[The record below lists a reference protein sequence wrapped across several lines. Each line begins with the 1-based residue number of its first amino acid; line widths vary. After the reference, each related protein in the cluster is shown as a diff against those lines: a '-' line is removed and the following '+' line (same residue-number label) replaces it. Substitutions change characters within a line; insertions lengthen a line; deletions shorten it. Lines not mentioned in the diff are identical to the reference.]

1 MLRTAGLKLSF
12 KKQKTSPKKQDD
24 IHLDYKYWEG
34 EELMNNKGTKSVGRI
49 IIAILM
55 AVSLLSIIILTAG
68 TYKST
73 KDLLIQRNQ
82 LSEESA
88 VRVVNN
94 EATNLRLSAFKKAKD
109 IQKNALFNG
118 DSYDLDQIQKFMDSN
133 QTGNDR
139 ILGVYFSNDQGRV
152 IAGLRKLPKNLD
164 ARTRPWYK
172 GAVAQEG
179 TVYWSKPYR
188 DISGQ
193 YVATASL
200 AFRNKANQLGVIG
213 VDISFS
219 AINNTI
225 KHLSIGRT
233 GSVTMMTREG
243 DVMSSEGK
251 GKKYKDGTNI
261 AGSEVYQAIKN
272 SPKLAGFV
280 RLKSGNKVSEVYFN
294 KIRTNSTLWTF
305 ATVSKNDL
313 AVETRALIR
322 NSAILIVVMLIV
334 IFAISFFLTK
344 QIEGMLDKF
353 GSFFDKASKGQL
365 AKIPSIKAGHK
376 ASLVDKFTNP
386 DANGYEFNRLAVSY
400 NQVVD
405 GISAMIH
412 SLQSE
417 SQRVDE
423 MAASLLEL
431 SQQTSKATEEVS
443 QTITGIAEVT
453 STQAAETAH
462 GVDQLHKLAETIS
475 DMRQSIVQLHDQTND
490 SSALNQENMDTM
502 DKVHANWNNELAEMK
517 QLMESV
523 NDMSANV
530 QNINQIINVIND
542 ISRQTNLLALNA
554 SIEAASAGEAGKG
567 FAVVAAEIRKLAEQS
582 KESTAEIEKI
592 IETIRQK
599 SDEMVAQ
606 TNNSIEGGQKQTD
619 LILSAIKSTT
629 AVYQGNNQM
638 TAEVNTLD
646 TASASIEKA
655 QEQVLSN
662 LENISASTQ
671 ENAAGTEEV
680 SANSEEVLATIE
692 EFTGHVADLAN
703 IAKELRKETNKFKIL
718 D

>member
-1 MLRTAGLKLSF
+1 
-12 KKQKTSPKKQDD
+12 
-24 IHLDYKYWEG
+24 
-34 EELMNNKGTKSVGRI
+34 MNTKGTKSVGRI

-68 TYKST
+68 AYKST

-82 LSEESA
+82 LSEQSA
-88 VRVVNN
+88 VTVVND
-94 EATNLRLSAFKKAKD
+94 EATSLRLSAFKKVKA
-109 IQKNALFNG
+109 IRKNTLFNG
-118 DSYDLDQIQKFMDSN
+118 SSYDLDQIQKFMDIN

-152 IAGLRKLPKNLD
+152 VAGLRKLPKNLD

-200 AFRNKANQLGVIG
+200 AFRNKANQLGVVG
-213 VDISFS
+213 VDVSFS
-219 AINNTI
+219 SINDTI
-225 KHLSIGRT
+225 EHLNIGRT
-233 GSVTMMTREG
+233 GSVTMISRQGE
-243 DVMSSEGK
+243 VMASEGK
-251 GKKYKDGTNI
+251 SNVYKDGTSLSN
-261 AGSEVYQAIKN
+261 SEIYQAIKK
-272 SPKLAGFV
+272 SPKLSGFV
-280 RLKSGNKVSEVYFN
+280 RLKKGNKVSEVYFN
-294 KIRTNSTLWTF
+294 KIRNDSTLWTF
-305 ATVSKNDL
+305 ASVAKNDL
-313 AVETRALIR
+313 ATETRALIR
-322 NSAILIVVMLIV
+322 NSAILVVIMLII

-344 QIEGMLDKF
+344 QIEGILDKF

-405 GISAMIH
+405 GISAMVH

-462 GVDQLHKLAETIS
+462 GVDQLHKLAETIN

-655 QEQVLSN
+655 QAQVLSN

>member
-1 MLRTAGLKLSF
+1 
-12 KKQKTSPKKQDD
+12 
-24 IHLDYKYWEG
+24 
-34 EELMNNKGTKSVGRI
+34 MNNKGTKSVGRI

-88 VRVVNN
+88 VRVVND

-139 ILGVYFSNDQGRV
+139 IVEVYFSNDQGRV

-193 YVATASL
+193 YVATAAL

-233 GSVTMMTREG
+233 GSVTMMTNQG

-261 AGSEVYQAIKN
+261 ANSEVYQAIKN

-405 GISAMIH
+405 GISAMVH
-412 SLQSE
+412 GLQSE

-490 SSALNQENMDTM
+490 SSSLNQENMDTM

-655 QEQVLSN
+655 QEKVLSN

>member
-1 MLRTAGLKLSF
+1 
-12 KKQKTSPKKQDD
+12 
-24 IHLDYKYWEG
+24 
-34 EELMNNKGTKSVGRI
+34 MNNKGTKSVGRI

-55 AVSLLSIIILTAG
+55 AVSLLSIVILTAG
-68 TYKST
+68 AYKST
-73 KDLLIQRNQ
+73 KDILIQRNQ

-88 VRVVNN
+88 VGVVND
-94 EATNLRLSAFKKAKD
+94 EATNLRLSAFKKVKA
-109 IQKNALFNG
+109 IRKNTLFNG

-219 AINNTI
+219 AINDTI
-225 KHLSIGRT
+225 KHLSIGQT
-233 GSVTMMTREG
+233 GSVTMISRQGE
-243 DVMSSEGK
+243 VMASEGK
-251 GKKYKDGTNI
+251 SNVYKDGTSLSN
-261 AGSEVYQAIKN
+261 SEIYQAIKK
-272 SPKLAGFV
+272 SPKLSGFV
-280 RLKSGNKVSEVYFN
+280 RLKKGNKVSEVYFN
-294 KIRTNSTLWTF
+294 KIRNDSTLWTF
-305 ATVSKNDL
+305 ASVAKNDL

-322 NSAILIVVMLIV
+322 DSAILVVVMLIV
-334 IFAISFFLTK
+334 VFAISFFLTK
-344 QIEGMLDKF
+344 QIKEMLDKF

-405 GISAMIH
+405 GISAMVH

-638 TAEVNTLD
+638 TTEVNALD

>member
-1 MLRTAGLKLSF
+1 
-12 KKQKTSPKKQDD
+12 
-24 IHLDYKYWEG
+24 
-34 EELMNNKGTKSVGRI
+34 MNTKGTKSVGRI

-55 AVSLLSIIILTAG
+55 AVSLLSIVTLTVGA
-68 TYKST
+68 YKST

-82 LSEESA
+82 LSEKSA
-88 VRVVNN
+88 VTVVND

-139 ILGVYFSNDQGRV
+139 IVGVYFSNDQGRAV
-152 IAGLRKLPKNLD
+152 AGLRKLPKNMD

-213 VDISFS
+213 VDVSFS
-219 AINNTI
+219 AINDTI

-233 GSVTMMTREG
+233 GSVTMMTNQG

-261 AGSEVYQAIKN
+261 ASSEVYQAIKN
-272 SPKLAGFV
+272 SPKLSGFV
-280 RLKSGNKVSEVYFN
+280 QLKDGNKVSAVYFN
-294 KIRTNSTLWTF
+294 KIRANSTLWTF
-305 ATVSKNDL
+305 AFVDKDDL

-322 NSAILIVVMLIV
+322 NSAILVVVMLIV
-334 IFAISFFLTK
+334 VFAISFFLTK
-344 QIEGMLDKF
+344 QIKGILDKF

-405 GISAMIH
+405 GISAMVH

-554 SIEAASAGEAGKG
+554 SIEAASAGKAGKG

-638 TAEVNTLD
+638 TTEVNALD

>member
-1 MLRTAGLKLSF
+1 
-12 KKQKTSPKKQDD
+12 
-24 IHLDYKYWEG
+24 
-34 EELMNNKGTKSVGRI
+34 MNTKGTKSVGRI

-88 VRVVNN
+88 VTVVND

-109 IQKNALFNG
+109 IRKNALFNG
-118 DSYDLDQIQKFMDSN
+118 DSYDLDQIQKFMDIN

-139 ILGVYFSNDQGRV
+139 IVGVYFSNDQGKAV
-152 IAGLRKLPKNLD
+152 MGLRKLPKNMD
-164 ARTRPWYK
+164 TRTRPWYK

-188 DISGQ
+188 DINGQ
-193 YVATASL
+193 YVATAAL

-213 VDISFS
+213 VDVSFS
-219 AINNTI
+219 AINDTI

-233 GSVTMMTREG
+233 GSVTMMTNQG

-272 SPKLAGFV
+272 SPKLSGFV

-305 ATVSKNDL
+305 AFVDKDDL

-322 NSAILIVVMLIV
+322 NSAILVVFMLIV
-334 IFAISFFLTK
+334 VFVISFFLTK
-344 QIEGMLDKF
+344 QIKGMLDKF

-386 DANGYEFNRLAVSY
+386 DENGYEFNRLAVSY

-405 GISAMIH
+405 GISAMVH
-412 SLQSE
+412 GLQSE

-638 TAEVNTLD
+638 TTEVNTLD

>member
-1 MLRTAGLKLSF
+1 
-12 KKQKTSPKKQDD
+12 
-24 IHLDYKYWEG
+24 
-34 EELMNNKGTKSVGRI
+34 MNTKGTKSVGRI

-88 VRVVNN
+88 VTVVND

-109 IQKNALFNG
+109 IRKNALFNG
-118 DSYDLDQIQKFMDSN
+118 DSYDLDQIQKFMDIN

-139 ILGVYFSNDQGRV
+139 IVGVYFSNDQGKAV
-152 IAGLRKLPKNLD
+152 MGLRKLPKNMD
-164 ARTRPWYK
+164 TRTRPWYK

-188 DISGQ
+188 DINGQ
-193 YVATASL
+193 YVATAAL

-213 VDISFS
+213 VDVSFS
-219 AINNTI
+219 AINDTI

-233 GSVTMMTREG
+233 GSVTMMTNQG

-261 AGSEVYQAIKN
+261 ASSEVYQAIKN
-272 SPKLAGFV
+272 SPKLSGFV
-280 RLKSGNKVSEVYFN
+280 QLKDGNKVSEVYFN

-305 ATVSKNDL
+305 AFVDKDDL

-322 NSAILIVVMLIV
+322 NSAILVVFMLIV
-334 IFAISFFLTK
+334 VFVISFFLTK
-344 QIEGMLDKF
+344 QIKGMLDKF

-376 ASLVDKFTNP
+376 ASLVDKFTTP

-405 GISAMIH
+405 GISAMVH
-412 SLQSE
+412 GLQSE

-462 GVDQLHKLAETIS
+462 GVDQLHKLAETIN

-638 TAEVNTLD
+638 TTEVNSLD

>member
-1 MLRTAGLKLSF
+1 
-12 KKQKTSPKKQDD
+12 
-24 IHLDYKYWEG
+24 
-34 EELMNNKGTKSVGRI
+34 MNNKGTKSVGRI

-219 AINNTI
+219 AINDTI

-233 GSVTMMTREG
+233 GSVTMMTNQG

-261 AGSEVYQAIKN
+261 ANSEVYQAIKN

>member
-1 MLRTAGLKLSF
+1 
-12 KKQKTSPKKQDD
+12 
-24 IHLDYKYWEG
+24 
-34 EELMNNKGTKSVGRI
+34 MNNKGTKSVGRI

-462 GVDQLHKLAETIS
+462 GVDQLHKLAETIN

>member
-1 MLRTAGLKLSF
+1 
-12 KKQKTSPKKQDD
+12 
-24 IHLDYKYWEG
+24 
-34 EELMNNKGTKSVGRI
+34 MNTKGTKSVGRI

-55 AVSLLSIIILTAG
+55 AVSLLSIVTLTVGA
-68 TYKST
+68 YKST

-82 LSEESA
+82 LSEKSA
-88 VRVVNN
+88 VTVVND
-94 EATNLRLSAFKKAKD
+94 EATNLRLSAFKRVKD
-109 IQKNALFNG
+109 IRKNALFNG
-118 DSYDLDQIQKFMDSN
+118 DSYDLGQIQKFMDSN

-139 ILGVYFSNDQGRV
+139 IVGVYFSNDQGKAV
-152 IAGLRKLPKNLD
+152 MGLRKLPKNMD
-164 ARTRPWYK
+164 TRTRPWYK

-188 DISGQ
+188 DINGQ
-193 YVATASL
+193 YVATAAL

-219 AINNTI
+219 AINDTI
-225 KHLSIGRT
+225 EHLSIGRT
-233 GSVTMMTREG
+233 GSVTMITTQG

-261 AGSEVYQAIKN
+261 AGSEIYQAIKN
-272 SPKLAGFV
+272 SPKLSGFV
-280 RLKSGNKVSEVYFN
+280 QLKDGNKVSAVYFN

-305 ATVSKNDL
+305 AFVDKDDL
-313 AVETRALIR
+313 AIETWALIR
-322 NSAILIVVMLIV
+322 NSGILVVVMLIIV
-334 IFAISFFLTK
+334 FAISFFLTK
-344 QIEGMLDKF
+344 QIEGMLAKF

-365 AKIPSIKAGHK
+365 AKIPSVKAGQK
-376 ASLVDKFTNP
+376 ASLVDKFTSP
-386 DANGYEFNRLAVSY
+386 DENGYEFNRLAVSY

-405 GISAMIH
+405 GISTMVNG
-412 SLQSE
+412 LQSE

-462 GVDQLHKLAETIS
+462 GVDQLHKLAETIN

-490 SSALNQENMDTM
+490 SSSLNQENMDTM

>member
-1 MLRTAGLKLSF
+1 
-12 KKQKTSPKKQDD
+12 
-24 IHLDYKYWEG
+24 
-34 EELMNNKGTKSVGRI
+34 MNTKGTKSVGRI

-261 AGSEVYQAIKN
+261 ANSEVYQAIKN
-272 SPKLAGFV
+272 SPKLSGFV

-376 ASLVDKFTNP
+376 ASLVDKFTSP
-386 DANGYEFNRLAVSY
+386 DENGYEFNRLAVSY

-405 GISAMIH
+405 GISAMVH
-412 SLQSE
+412 GLQSE

-638 TAEVNTLD
+638 TTEVNTLD

>member
-1 MLRTAGLKLSF
+1 
-12 KKQKTSPKKQDD
+12 
-24 IHLDYKYWEG
+24 
-34 EELMNNKGTKSVGRI
+34 MNTKGTKSVGRI

-55 AVSLLSIIILTAG
+55 AVSLLSIVTLTVGA
-68 TYKST
+68 YKST

-82 LSEESA
+82 LSEKSA
-88 VRVVNN
+88 VTVVSDV
-94 EATNLRLSAFKKAKD
+94 ATNLRLSAFKRVKD
-109 IQKNALFNG
+109 IRKNALFNG
-118 DSYDLDQIQKFMDSN
+118 DSYDLGQIQKFMDSN

-139 ILGVYFSNDQGRV
+139 IVGVHFSNDQGKM
-152 IAGLRKLPKNLD
+152 ISGLREMPKNMD
-164 ARTRPWYK
+164 TRTRPWYK
-172 GAVAQEG
+172 GAVSQEG
-179 TVYWSKPYR
+179 TVYLSEPYK
-188 DISGQ
+188 DIASGQ
-193 YVATASL
+193 YVTTAAL

-213 VDISFS
+213 VDVPFS
-219 AINNTI
+219 AINNNL

-233 GSVTMMTREG
+233 GSVTIITNKG

-251 GKKYKDGTNI
+251 GKKYQDGTNI
-261 AGSEVYQAIKN
+261 ASSEVYQAIKN
-272 SPKLAGFV
+272 SPKLSGFV
-280 RLKSGNKVSEVYFN
+280 QLKDGNKVSAVYFN
-294 KIRTNSTLWTF
+294 KIRANSTLWTF
-305 ATVSKNDL
+305 AFVDKDDL
-313 AVETRALIR
+313 SVETRALIR
-322 NSAILIVVMLIV
+322 NSAILVVVMLIV
-334 IFAISFFLTK
+334 VFAISFFLTK
-344 QIEGMLDKF
+344 QIKEMLDKF

-386 DANGYEFNRLAVSY
+386 DENGYEFNRLAVSY

-405 GISAMIH
+405 GISAMVH
-412 SLQSE
+412 GLQSE

-619 LILSAIKSTT
+619 TILSAIKSTT

-703 IAKELRKETNKFKIL
+703 IAKKLRKETNKFKIL

>member
-1 MLRTAGLKLSF
+1 
-12 KKQKTSPKKQDD
+12 
-24 IHLDYKYWEG
+24 
-34 EELMNNKGTKSVGRI
+34 MNTKGTKSVGRI

-88 VRVVNN
+88 VTVVND

-109 IQKNALFNG
+109 IRKNALFNG
-118 DSYDLDQIQKFMDSN
+118 DSYDLDQIQKFMDIN

-139 ILGVYFSNDQGRV
+139 IVGVYFSNDQGKAV
-152 IAGLRKLPKNLD
+152 MGLRKLPKNMD
-164 ARTRPWYK
+164 TRTRPWYK

-188 DISGQ
+188 DINGQ

-213 VDISFS
+213 VDVSFS
-219 AINNTI
+219 AINDTI

-233 GSVTMMTREG
+233 GSVTMMTNQG

-272 SPKLAGFV
+272 SPKLSGFV

-305 ATVSKNDL
+305 AFVDKDDL

-322 NSAILIVVMLIV
+322 NSAILVVFMLIV
-334 IFAISFFLTK
+334 VFVISFFLTK
-344 QIEGMLDKF
+344 QIKGMLDKF

-386 DANGYEFNRLAVSY
+386 DENGYEFNRLAVSY
-400 NQVVD
+400 NKVVD
-405 GISAMIH
+405 GISAMVH
-412 SLQSE
+412 GLQSE

-462 GVDQLHKLAETIS
+462 GVDQLHKLAETIN

-638 TAEVNTLD
+638 TTEVNSLD

-655 QEQVLSN
+655 QEKVLSN

>member
-1 MLRTAGLKLSF
+1 
-12 KKQKTSPKKQDD
+12 
-24 IHLDYKYWEG
+24 
-34 EELMNNKGTKSVGRI
+34 MNNKGTKSVGRI

-55 AVSLLSIIILTAG
+55 AVSLLSIVILTAG
-68 TYKST
+68 AYKNT

-88 VRVVNN
+88 VGVVND
-94 EATNLRLSAFKKAKD
+94 EAIILRLSAFKRVKD
-109 IQKNALFNG
+109 IRKNALFNG
-118 DSYDLDQIQKFMDSN
+118 DSYDLGQIQKFMESN
-133 QTGNDR
+133 QTGNDWFGR
-139 ILGVYFSNDQGRV
+139 VYFSNDQGKL
-152 IAGLRKLPKNLD
+152 ISGLREIPKNMD
-164 ARTRPWYK
+164 ARTRIWYK

-179 TVYWSKPYR
+179 TVYWSKPYK
-188 DISGQ
+188 DIVSGH
-193 YVATASL
+193 YVATAAL

-213 VDISFS
+213 VDVSFS

-225 KHLSIGRT
+225 KHLSVGRT
-233 GSVTMMTREG
+233 GSVTMITRQG
-243 DVMSSEGK
+243 DVMFSEGK

-261 AGSEVYQAIKN
+261 ASSEVYQAIKN
-272 SPKLAGFV
+272 SPKLSGFV
-280 RLKSGNKVSEVYFN
+280 QLKDGNKVSAVYFN
-294 KIRTNSTLWTF
+294 KIRANSTLWTF
-305 ATVSKNDL
+305 AFVDKDDL

-322 NSAILIVVMLIV
+322 DSAILVVIMLIV
-334 IFAISFFLTK
+334 VFAISFFLTK

-353 GSFFDKASKGQL
+353 DSFFDKASKGQL

-386 DANGYEFNRLAVSY
+386 DANGYELNRLAVSY

-405 GISAMIH
+405 GISAMVH
-412 SLQSE
+412 GLQSE

-443 QTITGIAEVT
+443 KTITGIAEVT

-462 GVDQLHKLAETIS
+462 GVDQLHKLSETINH
-475 DMRQSIVQLHDQTND
+475 MRQSIVQLHDQTND

-646 TASASIEKA
+646 TDSASIEKA

-662 LENISASTQ
+662 LQNISASTQ

>member
-1 MLRTAGLKLSF
+1 
-12 KKQKTSPKKQDD
+12 
-24 IHLDYKYWEG
+24 
-34 EELMNNKGTKSVGRI
+34 MNTKGTKSVGRI

-55 AVSLLSIIILTAG
+55 AVSLLSIVTLTVGA
-68 TYKST
+68 YKST

-82 LSEESA
+82 LSEKSA
-88 VRVVNN
+88 VTVVND

-139 ILGVYFSNDQGRV
+139 IVGVYFSNDQGRAV
-152 IAGLRKLPKNLD
+152 AGLRKLPKNMD

-213 VDISFS
+213 VDVSFS
-219 AINNTI
+219 AINDTI

-233 GSVTMMTREG
+233 GSVTMMTNQG

-261 AGSEVYQAIKN
+261 ASSEVYQAIKN
-272 SPKLAGFV
+272 SPKLSGFV
-280 RLKSGNKVSEVYFN
+280 QLKDGNKVSAVYFN
-294 KIRTNSTLWTF
+294 KIRANSTLWTF
-305 ATVSKNDL
+305 AFVDKDDL

-322 NSAILIVVMLIV
+322 NSAILVVVMLIV
-334 IFAISFFLTK
+334 VFAISFFLTK
-344 QIEGMLDKF
+344 QIKGILDKF

-405 GISAMIH
+405 GISAMVH

-638 TAEVNTLD
+638 TTEVNALD

>member
-1 MLRTAGLKLSF
+1 
-12 KKQKTSPKKQDD
+12 
-24 IHLDYKYWEG
+24 
-34 EELMNNKGTKSVGRI
+34 MNTKGTKSVGRI

-261 AGSEVYQAIKN
+261 ANSEVYQAIKN
-272 SPKLAGFV
+272 SPKLSGFV

-376 ASLVDKFTNP
+376 ASLVDKFTSP
-386 DANGYEFNRLAVSY
+386 DENGYEFNRLAVSY

-405 GISAMIH
+405 GISAMVH
-412 SLQSE
+412 GLQSE

-638 TAEVNTLD
+638 TTEVNTLD

-703 IAKELRKETNKFKIL
+703 IAKKLRKETNKFKIL

>member
-1 MLRTAGLKLSF
+1 
-12 KKQKTSPKKQDD
+12 
-24 IHLDYKYWEG
+24 
-34 EELMNNKGTKSVGRI
+34 MNNKGTKSVGRI

-164 ARTRPWYK
+164 TRTRPWYK

-219 AINNTI
+219 AINDTI

-233 GSVTMMTREG
+233 GSVTMMTNQG

-261 AGSEVYQAIKN
+261 ANSEVYQAIKN

>member
-1 MLRTAGLKLSF
+1 
-12 KKQKTSPKKQDD
+12 
-24 IHLDYKYWEG
+24 
-34 EELMNNKGTKSVGRI
+34 MNTKGTKSVGRI

-88 VRVVNN
+88 VTVVND

-109 IQKNALFNG
+109 IRKNALFNG
-118 DSYDLDQIQKFMDSN
+118 DSYDLDQIQKFMDIN

-139 ILGVYFSNDQGRV
+139 IVGVYFSNDQGKAV
-152 IAGLRKLPKNLD
+152 MGLRKLPKNMD
-164 ARTRPWYK
+164 TRTRPWYK

-188 DISGQ
+188 DINGQ
-193 YVATASL
+193 YVATAAL

-213 VDISFS
+213 VDVSFS
-219 AINNTI
+219 AINDTI

-233 GSVTMMTREG
+233 GSVTMMTNQG

-272 SPKLAGFV
+272 SPKLSGFV

-305 ATVSKNDL
+305 AFVDKDDL

-322 NSAILIVVMLIV
+322 NSAILVVFMLIV
-334 IFAISFFLTK
+334 VFVISFFLTK
-344 QIEGMLDKF
+344 QIKGMLDKF

-386 DANGYEFNRLAVSY
+386 DENGYEFNRLAVSY
-400 NQVVD
+400 NKVVD
-405 GISAMIH
+405 GISAMVH
-412 SLQSE
+412 GLQSE

-462 GVDQLHKLAETIS
+462 GVDQLHKLAETIN

-629 AVYQGNNQM
+629 AVYQDNNQM
-638 TAEVNTLD
+638 TTEVNTLD

-655 QEQVLSN
+655 QEKVLSN

>member
-1 MLRTAGLKLSF
+1 
-12 KKQKTSPKKQDD
+12 
-24 IHLDYKYWEG
+24 
-34 EELMNNKGTKSVGRI
+34 MNTKGTKSVGRI

-88 VRVVNN
+88 VRVVND
-94 EATNLRLSAFKKAKD
+94 EATSLRLSAFKKVKA
-109 IQKNALFNG
+109 IRKNTLFNG

-193 YVATASL
+193 YVATAAL

-213 VDISFS
+213 VDVSFS
-219 AINNTI
+219 AINDTI

-233 GSVTMMTREG
+233 GSVTMMTNQG

-261 AGSEVYQAIKN
+261 ASSEVYQAIKN
-272 SPKLAGFV
+272 SPKLSGFV
-280 RLKSGNKVSEVYFN
+280 QLKDGNKVSAVYFN
-294 KIRTNSTLWTF
+294 KIKANSTLWTF
-305 ATVSKNDL
+305 AFVDKDDL

-322 NSAILIVVMLIV
+322 NSAILVVVMLIV
-334 IFAISFFLTK
+334 VFAISFFLTK
-344 QIEGMLDKF
+344 QIKGMLDKF

-386 DANGYEFNRLAVSY
+386 DENGHEFNRLAVSY

-412 SLQSE
+412 GLQSE

-475 DMRQSIVQLHDQTND
+475 DMRQSIVQLNDQTND

>member
-1 MLRTAGLKLSF
+1 
-12 KKQKTSPKKQDD
+12 
-24 IHLDYKYWEG
+24 
-34 EELMNNKGTKSVGRI
+34 MNNKGTKSVGRI

-88 VRVVNN
+88 VRVVND

-139 ILGVYFSNDQGRV
+139 IVEVHFSNDQGRV

-193 YVATASL
+193 YVATAAL

-219 AINNTI
+219 AINDTI

-233 GSVTMMTREG
+233 GSVTMMTNQG

-261 AGSEVYQAIKN
+261 ANSEVYQAIKN

-322 NSAILIVVMLIV
+322 NSAILVVVMLIV
-334 IFAISFFLTK
+334 VFAISFFLTK
-344 QIEGMLDKF
+344 QIKGMLDKF

-405 GISAMIH
+405 GISAMVH
-412 SLQSE
+412 GLQSE

-475 DMRQSIVQLHDQTND
+475 DMRQSIVQLHDQTSD

-655 QEQVLSN
+655 QEKVLSN

>member
-1 MLRTAGLKLSF
+1 
-12 KKQKTSPKKQDD
+12 
-24 IHLDYKYWEG
+24 
-34 EELMNNKGTKSVGRI
+34 MNNKGTKSVGRI

-55 AVSLLSIIILTAG
+55 AVSLLSIVILTAG
-68 TYKST
+68 AYKST

-88 VRVVNN
+88 VTVVND
-94 EATNLRLSAFKKAKD
+94 EATNLRLSAFKKVKA
-109 IQKNALFNG
+109 IRKNTLFNG
-118 DSYDLDQIQKFMDSN
+118 SSYDLDQIQKFMDIN

-139 ILGVYFSNDQGRV
+139 ILGVYFSNDQGRA
-152 IAGLRKLPKNLD
+152 IAGLRKLPKNMD

-200 AFRNKANQLGVIG
+200 AFRNKANQLGVVG
-213 VDISFS
+213 VDVSFS
-219 AINNTI
+219 SINDTI
-225 KHLSIGRT
+225 EHLNIGRT
-233 GSVTMMTREG
+233 GSVTMISRQGE
-243 DVMSSEGK
+243 VMASEGK
-251 GKKYKDGTNI
+251 SNVYKDGTSLSN
-261 AGSEVYQAIKN
+261 SEIYQAIKK
-272 SPKLAGFV
+272 SPKLSGFV
-280 RLKSGNKVSEVYFN
+280 RLKKGNKVSEVYFN
-294 KIRTNSTLWTF
+294 KIRNDSTLWTF
-305 ATVSKNDL
+305 ASVAKNDL
-313 AVETRALIR
+313 ATETRALIR
-322 NSAILIVVMLIV
+322 DSGILVIVMLV
-334 IFAISFFLTK
+334 VVFAISFFLTK
-344 QIEGMLDKF
+344 QIKEILDKF

-386 DANGYEFNRLAVSY
+386 DENGYEFNRLAVSY

-405 GISAMIH
+405 GISAMVH
-412 SLQSE
+412 GLQSE

>member
-1 MLRTAGLKLSF
+1 
-12 KKQKTSPKKQDD
+12 
-24 IHLDYKYWEG
+24 
-34 EELMNNKGTKSVGRI
+34 MNNKGTKSVGRI

-88 VRVVNN
+88 VRVVND

-139 ILGVYFSNDQGRV
+139 IVEVYFSNDQGRV

-193 YVATASL
+193 YVATAAL

-233 GSVTMMTREG
+233 GSVTMMTNQG

-261 AGSEVYQAIKN
+261 ANSEVYQAIKN

-405 GISAMIH
+405 GISAMVH
-412 SLQSE
+412 GLQSE

-490 SSALNQENMDTM
+490 SSSLNQENMDTM

-629 AVYQGNNQM
+629 AVYQDNNQM

-655 QEQVLSN
+655 QEKVLSN

>member
-1 MLRTAGLKLSF
+1 
-12 KKQKTSPKKQDD
+12 
-24 IHLDYKYWEG
+24 
-34 EELMNNKGTKSVGRI
+34 MNNKGTKSVGRI

-55 AVSLLSIIILTAG
+55 AVSLLSIVILTAG
-68 TYKST
+68 AYKST

-88 VRVVNN
+88 VGVVND
-94 EATNLRLSAFKKAKD
+94 EATNLRLSAFKKVKA
-109 IQKNALFNG
+109 IRKNTLFNG

-219 AINNTI
+219 AINDTI

-233 GSVTMMTREG
+233 GSVTMISRQGE
-243 DVMSSEGK
+243 VMASEGK
-251 GKKYKDGTNI
+251 SNVYKDGTSLSN
-261 AGSEVYQAIKN
+261 SEIYQAIKK
-272 SPKLAGFV
+272 SPKLSGFV
-280 RLKSGNKVSEVYFN
+280 RLKKGNKVSEVYFN
-294 KIRTNSTLWTF
+294 KIRNDSTLWTF
-305 ATVSKNDL
+305 ASVAKNDL

-322 NSAILIVVMLIV
+322 NSAILVVVMLIV
-334 IFAISFFLTK
+334 VFAISFFLTK
-344 QIEGMLDKF
+344 QIKGMLDKF

-365 AKIPSIKAGHK
+365 AKIPSIKAGYK

-405 GISAMIH
+405 GISAMVH
-412 SLQSE
+412 GLQSE

-462 GVDQLHKLAETIS
+462 GVDQLHKLAETIN

-638 TAEVNTLD
+638 TTEVNTLD

>member
-1 MLRTAGLKLSF
+1 
-12 KKQKTSPKKQDD
+12 
-24 IHLDYKYWEG
+24 
-34 EELMNNKGTKSVGRI
+34 MNTKGTKSVGRI

-88 VRVVNN
+88 VTVVND

-109 IQKNALFNG
+109 IRKNALFNG
-118 DSYDLDQIQKFMDSN
+118 DSYDLDQIQKFMDIN

-139 ILGVYFSNDQGRV
+139 IVGVYFSNDQGKAV
-152 IAGLRKLPKNLD
+152 MGLRKLPKNMD
-164 ARTRPWYK
+164 TRTRPWYK

-188 DISGQ
+188 DINGQ
-193 YVATASL
+193 YVATAAL

-213 VDISFS
+213 VDVSFS
-219 AINNTI
+219 AINDTI

-233 GSVTMMTREG
+233 GSVTMMTNQG

-272 SPKLAGFV
+272 SPKLSGFV

-305 ATVSKNDL
+305 AFVDKDDL

-322 NSAILIVVMLIV
+322 NSAILVVFMLIV
-334 IFAISFFLTK
+334 VFVISFFLTK
-344 QIEGMLDKF
+344 QIKGMLDKF

-386 DANGYEFNRLAVSY
+386 DENGYEFNRLAVSY
-400 NQVVD
+400 NKVVD
-405 GISAMIH
+405 GISAMVH
-412 SLQSE
+412 GLQSE

-462 GVDQLHKLAETIS
+462 GVDQLHKLAETIN

-638 TAEVNTLD
+638 TTEVNTLD

-655 QEQVLSN
+655 QEKVLSN

>member
-1 MLRTAGLKLSF
+1 
-12 KKQKTSPKKQDD
+12 
-24 IHLDYKYWEG
+24 
-34 EELMNNKGTKSVGRI
+34 MNNKGTKSVGRI

-219 AINNTI
+219 AINDTI

-233 GSVTMMTREG
+233 GSVTMMTNQG

-261 AGSEVYQAIKN
+261 ANSEVYQAIKN

-655 QEQVLSN
+655 QEKVLSN

>member
-1 MLRTAGLKLSF
+1 
-12 KKQKTSPKKQDD
+12 
-24 IHLDYKYWEG
+24 
-34 EELMNNKGTKSVGRI
+34 MNTKGTKSVGRI

-88 VRVVNN
+88 VTVVND

-109 IQKNALFNG
+109 IRKNALFNG

-139 ILGVYFSNDQGRV
+139 IVGVYFSNDQGKAV
-152 IAGLRKLPKNLD
+152 MGLRKLPKNMD
-164 ARTRPWYK
+164 TRTRPWYK
-172 GAVAQEG
+172 GAVAQVG

-188 DISGQ
+188 DINGQ
-193 YVATASL
+193 YVATAAL

-213 VDISFS
+213 VDVSFS
-219 AINNTI
+219 AINDTI

-233 GSVTMMTREG
+233 GSVTMMTNQG

-261 AGSEVYQAIKN
+261 ASSEVYQAIKN
-272 SPKLAGFV
+272 SPKLSGFV
-280 RLKSGNKVSEVYFN
+280 QLKDGNKVSAVYFN
-294 KIRTNSTLWTF
+294 KIRANSTLWTF
-305 ATVSKNDL
+305 AFVDKDDL

-322 NSAILIVVMLIV
+322 NSAILVVVMLIV
-334 IFAISFFLTK
+334 VFAISFFLTK
-344 QIEGMLDKF
+344 QIKGMLDKF

-405 GISAMIH
+405 GISAMVH
-412 SLQSE
+412 GLQSE

-523 NDMSANV
+523 NNMSANV

-638 TAEVNTLD
+638 TTEVNTLD

>member
-1 MLRTAGLKLSF
+1 
-12 KKQKTSPKKQDD
+12 
-24 IHLDYKYWEG
+24 
-34 EELMNNKGTKSVGRI
+34 MNNKGTKSVGRI

-88 VRVVNN
+88 VTVVND
-94 EATNLRLSAFKKAKD
+94 EATNLRLSAFKKVKA
-109 IQKNALFNG
+109 IRKNTLFNG
-118 DSYDLDQIQKFMDSN
+118 SSYDLDQIQKFMDIN

-139 ILGVYFSNDQGRV
+139 IVGVYFSNDQGRA
-152 IAGLRKLPKNLD
+152 IAGLRKLPKNMD

-200 AFRNKANQLGVIG
+200 AFRNKANQLGVVG
-213 VDISFS
+213 VDVSFS
-219 AINNTI
+219 SINDTI
-225 KHLSIGRT
+225 EHLNIGRT
-233 GSVTMMTREG
+233 GSVTMISRQGE
-243 DVMSSEGK
+243 VMASEGK
-251 GKKYKDGTNI
+251 SNVYKDGTSLSN
-261 AGSEVYQAIKN
+261 SEIYQAIKK
-272 SPKLAGFV
+272 SPKLSGFV
-280 RLKSGNKVSEVYFN
+280 RLKKGNKVSEVYFN
-294 KIRTNSTLWTF
+294 KIRNNSTLWTF
-305 ATVSKNDL
+305 ASVAKNDL
-313 AVETRALIR
+313 ATETRALIR
-322 NSAILIVVMLIV
+322 NSGILVIVMLV
-334 IFAISFFLTK
+334 VVFAISFFLTK
-344 QIEGMLDKF
+344 QIKEILDKF

-365 AKIPSIKAGHK
+365 AKIPSLKVGQKATL
-376 ASLVDKFTNP
+376 ADRFTNP
-386 DANGYEFNRLAVSY
+386 DVNGYEFNRLAVSY
-400 NQVVD
+400 NKVVD
-405 GISAMIH
+405 GISGMVN

-638 TAEVNTLD
+638 TAEVNSLD

-655 QEQVLSN
+655 QAQVLSN

>member
-1 MLRTAGLKLSF
+1 
-12 KKQKTSPKKQDD
+12 
-24 IHLDYKYWEG
+24 
-34 EELMNNKGTKSVGRI
+34 MNTKGTKSVGRI

-88 VRVVNN
+88 VTVVND

-109 IQKNALFNG
+109 IRKNALFNG

-139 ILGVYFSNDQGRV
+139 IVGVYFSNDQGKAV
-152 IAGLRKLPKNLD
+152 MGLRKLPKNMD
-164 ARTRPWYK
+164 TRTRPWYK

-188 DISGQ
+188 DINGQ
-193 YVATASL
+193 YVATAAL

-213 VDISFS
+213 VDVSFS
-219 AINNTI
+219 AINDTI

-233 GSVTMMTREG
+233 GSVTMMTNQG

-251 GKKYKDGTNI
+251 GKKYQDGTNI
-261 AGSEVYQAIKN
+261 ASSEVYQAIKN
-272 SPKLAGFV
+272 SPKLSGFV
-280 RLKSGNKVSEVYFN
+280 QLKDGNKVSAVYFN

-305 ATVSKNDL
+305 AFVDKDDL
-313 AVETRALIR
+313 AIETWALIR
-322 NSAILIVVMLIV
+322 NSGILVVVMLIIV
-334 IFAISFFLTK
+334 FAISFFLTK
-344 QIEGMLDKF
+344 QIKGMLDKF

-365 AKIPSIKAGHK
+365 AKIPSIKAGQK
-376 ASLVDKFTNP
+376 ASLVDKFTSP
-386 DANGYEFNRLAVSY
+386 DENGYEFNRLAVSY

-405 GISAMIH
+405 GISTMVN

-462 GVDQLHKLAETIS
+462 GVDQLHKLAETIN

-638 TAEVNTLD
+638 TTEVNTLD

>member
-1 MLRTAGLKLSF
+1 
-12 KKQKTSPKKQDD
+12 
-24 IHLDYKYWEG
+24 
-34 EELMNNKGTKSVGRI
+34 MNNKGTKSVGRI

>member
-1 MLRTAGLKLSF
+1 
-12 KKQKTSPKKQDD
+12 
-24 IHLDYKYWEG
+24 
-34 EELMNNKGTKSVGRI
+34 MNTKGTKSVGRI

-55 AVSLLSIIILTAG
+55 AVSLLSIVTLTVG

-82 LSEESA
+82 LSEKSA
-88 VRVVNN
+88 VTVVND

-139 ILGVYFSNDQGRV
+139 IVGVYFSNDQGKAV
-152 IAGLRKLPKNLD
+152 MGLRKLPKNMD
-164 ARTRPWYK
+164 TRTRPWYK

-213 VDISFS
+213 VDVSFS
-219 AINNTI
+219 AINDTI

-261 AGSEVYQAIKN
+261 ANSEVYQAIKN
-272 SPKLAGFV
+272 SPKLSGFV

-305 ATVSKNDL
+305 AFVDKDDL

-322 NSAILIVVMLIV
+322 NSAILVVIMLIV
-334 IFAISFFLTK
+334 IFAISFFLNK

-386 DANGYEFNRLAVSY
+386 DTNGYEFNRLAVSY

-405 GISAMIH
+405 GISTMING
-412 SLQSE
+412 LQSE
-417 SQRVDE
+417 SRQVDE

-453 STQAAETAH
+453 STQATETAQ
-462 GVDQLHKLAETIS
+462 GVDQLHKLAETIN

-655 QEQVLSN
+655 QEKVLSN

>member
-1 MLRTAGLKLSF
+1 
-12 KKQKTSPKKQDD
+12 
-24 IHLDYKYWEG
+24 
-34 EELMNNKGTKSVGRI
+34 MNTKDTKSVGRI

-55 AVSLLSIIILTAG
+55 AVSLLSIVTLTVGA
-68 TYKST
+68 YRST

-82 LSEESA
+82 LSEKSA
-88 VRVVNN
+88 VTVVND
-94 EATNLRLSAFKKAKD
+94 EATNLRLSAFKWVKD
-109 IQKNALFNG
+109 IRKNALFNG
-118 DSYDLDQIQKFMDSN
+118 DSYDLGQIQKFMDSN

-139 ILGVYFSNDQGRV
+139 IVGVHFSNDQGKA
-152 IAGLRKLPKNLD
+152 IYGLREMPKNMD
-164 ARTRPWYK
+164 TRTRPWYK

-179 TVYWSKPYR
+179 TIYVSKPYK
-188 DISGQ
+188 DIASGQ
-193 YVATASL
+193 YVSTASL

-213 VDISFS
+213 VDVSFS
-219 AINNTI
+219 AIYDTI

-233 GSVTMMTREG
+233 GSVTMITTQG

-261 AGSEVYQAIKN
+261 ASSEVYQAIKN
-272 SPKLAGFV
+272 SPKLSGFV
-280 RLKSGNKVSEVYFN
+280 QLKGGNKVSAVYFN
-294 KIRTNSTLWTF
+294 KIRANSTLWIF

-334 IFAISFFLTK
+334 VFAISFFLTK
-344 QIEGMLDKF
+344 QIKGMLDKF
-353 GSFFDKASKGQL
+353 GSFFDKVSKGQL

-405 GISAMIH
+405 GISAMVH

-462 GVDQLHKLAETIS
+462 GVDQLHKLAETIN

-655 QEQVLSN
+655 QEKVLSN

>member
-1 MLRTAGLKLSF
+1 
-12 KKQKTSPKKQDD
+12 
-24 IHLDYKYWEG
+24 
-34 EELMNNKGTKSVGRI
+34 MNNKDTKSVGRI

-55 AVSLLSIIILTAG
+55 AVSLLSIVTSTVGA
-68 TYKST
+68 YKST

-82 LSEESA
+82 LSEKTA
-88 VRVVNN
+88 VTVVND
-94 EATNLRLSAFKKAKD
+94 ELTNLRLSAFKRVKD
-109 IQKNALFNG
+109 IRKNALFNG
-118 DSYDLDQIQKFMDSN
+118 DSYDLGQIQKFMDSN

-139 ILGVYFSNDQGRV
+139 IIGVYFSNDQGKM
-152 IAGLRKLPKNLD
+152 ISGLREMPKNMD
-164 ARTRPWYK
+164 TRTRPWYK

-179 TVYWSKPYR
+179 TVYLSDPYK
-188 DISGQ
+188 DAASGQ
-193 YVATASL
+193 YVSTVAL

-213 VDISFS
+213 VDVSFS

-233 GSVTMMTREG
+233 GSVTVITNQG

-251 GKKYKDGTNI
+251 GKKKYQDGTNI
-261 AGSEVYQAIKN
+261 ASSEVYQAIKN
-272 SPKLAGFV
+272 SPKLSGFV
-280 RLKSGNKVSEVYFN
+280 QLKDGNKVSAVYFN
-294 KIRTNSTLWTF
+294 KIRANSTLWTF
-305 ATVSKNDL
+305 AFVDKDDL
-313 AVETRALIR
+313 AVENRALIR
-322 NSAILIVVMLIV
+322 DSAILVIVMLIV
-334 IFAISFFLTK
+334 VFAISFFLTK
-344 QIEGMLDKF
+344 QIKEILDKF

-386 DANGYEFNRLAVSY
+386 DENGYEFNRLAVSY

-405 GISAMIH
+405 GISAMVYG
-412 SLQSE
+412 LQSE

-423 MAASLLEL
+423 MVASLLEL

-462 GVDQLHKLAETIS
+462 GVDQLHKLAETIN
-475 DMRQSIVQLHDQTND
+475 DIRQIIVQLHDQTND

-629 AVYQGNNQM
+629 AVYQSNNQM

-646 TASASIEKA
+646 TNSASIEKA

-703 IAKELRKETNKFKIL
+703 IAKKLHKETNKFKIL
-718 D
+718 E

>member
-1 MLRTAGLKLSF
+1 
-12 KKQKTSPKKQDD
+12 
-24 IHLDYKYWEG
+24 
-34 EELMNNKGTKSVGRI
+34 MNTKGTKSVGRI

-55 AVSLLSIIILTAG
+55 AVSLLSIVTLTVGA
-68 TYKST
+68 YRST

-82 LSEESA
+82 LSEKSA
-88 VRVVNN
+88 VTVVND
-94 EATNLRLSAFKKAKD
+94 EATNLRLSAFKRVKD
-109 IQKNALFNG
+109 IRKNALFNG
-118 DSYDLDQIQKFMDSN
+118 DSYDLGQIQKFMDSN

-139 ILGVYFSNDQGRV
+139 IVGVYFSNDQGKAV
-152 IAGLRKLPKNLD
+152 MGLRKLPKNMD
-164 ARTRPWYK
+164 TRTRPWYK

-188 DISGQ
+188 DINGQ
-193 YVATASL
+193 YVATAAL

-219 AINNTI
+219 AINDTI
-225 KHLSIGRT
+225 EHLSIGRT
-233 GSVTMMTREG
+233 GSVTMMTNQG

-261 AGSEVYQAIKN
+261 ASSEIYQAIKN
-272 SPKLAGFV
+272 SPKLSGFV
-280 RLKSGNKVSEVYFN
+280 QLKDGNKVSAVYFN

-305 ATVSKNDL
+305 AFVDKDDL
-313 AVETRALIR
+313 AIETWALIR
-322 NSAILIVVMLIV
+322 NSGILVVVMLIIV
-334 IFAISFFLTK
+334 FAISFFLTK
-344 QIEGMLDKF
+344 QIEGMLAKF

-365 AKIPSIKAGHK
+365 AKIPSVKAGQK
-376 ASLVDKFTNP
+376 ASLVDKFTSP
-386 DANGYEFNRLAVSY
+386 DENGYEFNRLAVSY

-405 GISAMIH
+405 GISTMVN

-462 GVDQLHKLAETIS
+462 GVDQLHKLAETIN

-490 SSALNQENMDTM
+490 SSSLNQENMDTM

>member
-1 MLRTAGLKLSF
+1 
-12 KKQKTSPKKQDD
+12 
-24 IHLDYKYWEG
+24 
-34 EELMNNKGTKSVGRI
+34 MNTKGTKSVGRI

-68 TYKST
+68 TYMST

-82 LSEESA
+82 LSEKSA
-88 VRVVNN
+88 VTVVND
-94 EATNLRLSAFKKAKD
+94 EATNLRLSAFKKVKD

-118 DSYDLDQIQKFMDSN
+118 DSYDLDQIQRFMDIN

-139 ILGVYFSNDQGRV
+139 IVGVYFSNDQGKAV
-152 IAGLRKLPKNLD
+152 MGLRKLPKNMD
-164 ARTRPWYK
+164 TRTRPWYK

-188 DISGQ
+188 DINGQ
-193 YVATASL
+193 YVATAAL

-213 VDISFS
+213 VDVSFS
-219 AINNTI
+219 AINDTI

-233 GSVTMMTREG
+233 GSVTMMTNQG

-251 GKKYKDGTNI
+251 GKKYQDGTNI
-261 AGSEVYQAIKN
+261 ASSEVYQAIKN
-272 SPKLAGFV
+272 SPKLSGFV
-280 RLKSGNKVSEVYFN
+280 RLKSGNKVSAVYFN
-294 KIRTNSTLWTF
+294 KIRANSTLWTF
-305 ATVSKNDL
+305 AFVDKDDL

-322 NSAILIVVMLIV
+322 DSAILVVVMLIV
-334 IFAISFFLTK
+334 VFAISFFLTK
-344 QIEGMLDKF
+344 QIKGMLDKF

-376 ASLVDKFTNP
+376 ASLVDKFTTP

-405 GISAMIH
+405 GISAMVH
-412 SLQSE
+412 DLQSE

-638 TAEVNTLD
+638 TTEVNSLD

-655 QEQVLSN
+655 QTQVLSN

>member
-1 MLRTAGLKLSF
+1 
-12 KKQKTSPKKQDD
+12 
-24 IHLDYKYWEG
+24 
-34 EELMNNKGTKSVGRI
+34 MNTKGTKSVGRI

-55 AVSLLSIIILTAG
+55 AVSLLSIVTLTVG

-88 VRVVNN
+88 VRVVND
-94 EATNLRLSAFKKAKD
+94 EATSLRLSAFKKVKA
-109 IQKNALFNG
+109 IRKNTLFNG

-139 ILGVYFSNDQGRV
+139 IVGVYFSNDQGRA
-152 IAGLRKLPKNLD
+152 IAGLRKLPKNMD

-193 YVATASL
+193 YVATAAL

-219 AINNTI
+219 AINDTI

-233 GSVTMMTREG
+233 GSVTMMTNQG

-261 AGSEVYQAIKN
+261 ASSEVYQAIKN
-272 SPKLAGFV
+272 SPKLSGFV
-280 RLKSGNKVSEVYFN
+280 QLKDGNKVSAVYFN
-294 KIRTNSTLWTF
+294 KIRANSTLWTF
-305 ATVSKNDL
+305 AFVDKDDL

-322 NSAILIVVMLIV
+322 NSAILVVVMLIV
-334 IFAISFFLTK
+334 VFAISFFLTK
-344 QIEGMLDKF
+344 QIKGMLDKF

-386 DANGYEFNRLAVSY
+386 DENGYEFNRLAVSY

-475 DMRQSIVQLHDQTND
+475 DMRQSIVQLNDQTND

>member
-1 MLRTAGLKLSF
+1 
-12 KKQKTSPKKQDD
+12 
-24 IHLDYKYWEG
+24 
-34 EELMNNKGTKSVGRI
+34 MNTKGTKSVGRI

-55 AVSLLSIIILTAG
+55 AVSLLSIVTLTVGA
-68 TYKST
+68 YKST

-82 LSEESA
+82 LSEKSA
-88 VRVVNN
+88 VTVVND
-94 EATNLRLSAFKKAKD
+94 EATNLRLSAFEKAKD
-109 IQKNALFNG
+109 IQKKALFNG

-139 ILGVYFSNDQGRV
+139 IVGVYFSNDQGRAV
-152 IAGLRKLPKNLD
+152 AGLRKLPKNMD

-213 VDISFS
+213 VDVSFS
-219 AINNTI
+219 AINDTI

-233 GSVTMMTREG
+233 GSVTMMTNQG

-261 AGSEVYQAIKN
+261 ASSEVYQAIKN
-272 SPKLAGFV
+272 SPKLSGFV
-280 RLKSGNKVSEVYFN
+280 QLKDGNKVSAVYFN
-294 KIRTNSTLWTF
+294 KIRANSTLWTF
-305 ATVSKNDL
+305 AFVDKDDL

-322 NSAILIVVMLIV
+322 NSAILVVVMLIV
-334 IFAISFFLTK
+334 VFAISFFLTK
-344 QIEGMLDKF
+344 QIKGILDKF

-405 GISAMIH
+405 GISAMVH

-638 TAEVNTLD
+638 TTEVNALD

>member
-1 MLRTAGLKLSF
+1 
-12 KKQKTSPKKQDD
+12 
-24 IHLDYKYWEG
+24 
-34 EELMNNKGTKSVGRI
+34 MNNKGTKSVGRI

-55 AVSLLSIIILTAG
+55 AVSLLSIVILTAG
-68 TYKST
+68 AYKST

-88 VRVVNN
+88 VTVVND
-94 EATNLRLSAFKKAKD
+94 EATNLRLSAFKRVKD
-109 IQKNALFNG
+109 IRKNALFNG
-118 DSYDLDQIQKFMDSN
+118 DSYDLGQIQKFMDSN

-139 ILGVYFSNDQGRV
+139 IVGVYFSNDQGRA
-152 IAGLRKLPKNLD
+152 IAGLRKLPKNMD

-200 AFRNKANQLGVIG
+200 AFRNKANQLGVVG
-213 VDISFS
+213 VDVSYS
-219 AINNTI
+219 SINDTI
-225 KHLSIGRT
+225 EHLNIGRT
-233 GSVTMMTREG
+233 GSVTMISRQGE
-243 DVMSSEGK
+243 VMASEGK
-251 GKKYKDGTNI
+251 SNVYKDGTSLSN
-261 AGSEVYQAIKN
+261 SEIYQAIKK
-272 SPKLAGFV
+272 SPKLSGFV
-280 RLKSGNKVSEVYFN
+280 RLKKGNKVSEVYFN
-294 KIRTNSTLWTF
+294 KIRNDSTLWTF
-305 ATVSKNDL
+305 ASVAKNDL
-313 AVETRALIR
+313 ATETRALIR
-322 NSAILIVVMLIV
+322 NSGILVIVMLV
-334 IFAISFFLTK
+334 VVFAISFFLTK
-344 QIEGMLDKF
+344 QIKEILDKF

-365 AKIPSIKAGHK
+365 AKIPSLKVGQKATL
-376 ASLVDKFTNP
+376 ADRFTNP
-386 DANGYEFNRLAVSY
+386 DVNGYEFNRLAVSY
-400 NQVVD
+400 NKVVD
-405 GISAMIH
+405 GISGMVN

-638 TAEVNTLD
+638 TAEVNSLD

-655 QEQVLSN
+655 QAQVLSN

>member
-1 MLRTAGLKLSF
+1 MSF

-272 SPKLAGFV
+272 SPKLSGFV

-305 ATVSKNDL
+305 AFVDKDDL

-322 NSAILIVVMLIV
+322 NSAILVVIMLIV
-334 IFAISFFLTK
+334 IFAISFFLNK

-405 GISAMIH
+405 GISAMVH

-462 GVDQLHKLAETIS
+462 GVDQLHKLAETIN

-703 IAKELRKETNKFKIL
+703 IAKKLRKETNKFKIL

>member
-1 MLRTAGLKLSF
+1 
-12 KKQKTSPKKQDD
+12 
-24 IHLDYKYWEG
+24 
-34 EELMNNKGTKSVGRI
+34 MNTKGTKSVGRI

-55 AVSLLSIIILTAG
+55 AVSLLSIVTLTVG

-73 KDLLIQRNQ
+73 KNLLIQRNQ
-82 LSEESA
+82 LSEKSA
-88 VRVVNN
+88 VTVVND

-139 ILGVYFSNDQGRV
+139 IVGVYFSNDQGRA
-152 IAGLRKLPKNLD
+152 IAGLRKLPKNMD

-213 VDISFS
+213 VDVSFS
-219 AINNTI
+219 AINDTI

-233 GSVTMMTREG
+233 GSVTMMTNQG

-272 SPKLAGFV
+272 SPKLSGFV
-280 RLKSGNKVSEVYFN
+280 QLKDGNKVSAVYFN
-294 KIRTNSTLWTF
+294 KIRANSTLWTF
-305 ATVSKNDL
+305 AFVDKDDL
-313 AVETRALIR
+313 SVETRALIR
-322 NSAILIVVMLIV
+322 NSAILVVVMLIV
-334 IFAISFFLTK
+334 VFAISFFLTK
-344 QIEGMLDKF
+344 QIKGMLDKF

-405 GISAMIH
+405 GISAMVH
-412 SLQSE
+412 GLQSE

-638 TAEVNTLD
+638 TTEVNTLD

>member
-1 MLRTAGLKLSF
+1 
-12 KKQKTSPKKQDD
+12 
-24 IHLDYKYWEG
+24 
-34 EELMNNKGTKSVGRI
+34 MNNKGTKSVGRI

-88 VRVVNN
+88 VTVVND
-94 EATNLRLSAFKKAKD
+94 EATNLRLSAFKKVKA
-109 IQKNALFNG
+109 IRKNTLFNG
-118 DSYDLDQIQKFMDSN
+118 SSYDLDQIQKFMDIN

-139 ILGVYFSNDQGRV
+139 IVGVYFSNDQGRA
-152 IAGLRKLPKNLD
+152 IAGLRKLPKNMD

-200 AFRNKANQLGVIG
+200 AFRNKANQLGVVG
-213 VDISFS
+213 VDVSFS
-219 AINNTI
+219 SINDTI
-225 KHLSIGRT
+225 EHLNIGRT
-233 GSVTMMTREG
+233 GSVTMISRQGE
-243 DVMSSEGK
+243 VMASEGK
-251 GKKYKDGTNI
+251 SNVYKDGTSLSN
-261 AGSEVYQAIKN
+261 SEIYQAIKK
-272 SPKLAGFV
+272 SPKLSGFV
-280 RLKSGNKVSEVYFN
+280 RLKKGNKVSEVYFN
-294 KIRTNSTLWTF
+294 KIRNNSTLWTF
-305 ATVSKNDL
+305 ASVAKNDL
-313 AVETRALIR
+313 ATETRALIR
-322 NSAILIVVMLIV
+322 NSGILVIVMLV
-334 IFAISFFLTK
+334 VVFAISFFLTK
-344 QIEGMLDKF
+344 QIKEILDKF

-365 AKIPSIKAGHK
+365 AKIPSLKVGQKATL
-376 ASLVDKFTNP
+376 ADRFTNP
-386 DANGYEFNRLAVSY
+386 DVNGYEFNRLAVSY
-400 NQVVD
+400 NKVVD
-405 GISAMIH
+405 GISGMVN

-582 KESTAEIEKI
+582 KESTSEIEKI

-638 TAEVNTLD
+638 TAEVNSLD

-655 QEQVLSN
+655 QAQVLSN